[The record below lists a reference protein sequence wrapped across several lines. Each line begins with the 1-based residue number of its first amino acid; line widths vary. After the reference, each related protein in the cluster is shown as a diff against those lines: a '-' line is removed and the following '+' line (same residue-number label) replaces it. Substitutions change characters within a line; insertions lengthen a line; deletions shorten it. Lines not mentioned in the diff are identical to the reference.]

1 MTIPVYKPVENYYI
15 LYINLNK
22 NIKQKEKQTMS
33 KTYFNISEQKTNV
46 IRFIKKHK
54 DILCV
59 DDDCKAITAKFIG
72 ELVKTN
78 NKEFF
83 SLANQVKLKFGQNF
97 YIFSHDCYENRHSI
111 EIWLPVDLSK
121 IASDKAIKEFCD
133 SNNFEDVIEN
143 SCFWY
148 NMTPKRWETFEAIF
162 DLYDKQ
168 KTPAKKT
175 AKKTAKKAK
184 KIVKPKEVKLSD
196 SASLKDDIVFIDF
209 EADEFDHLMMQ
220 YSSNIDVFIDSKSE
234 CNAKNQIDHLINA
247 FKLAKKEA
255 DTFIELLEN
264 AKKQG
269 AKHVV
274 DSNYANPTEFN
285 FTK

>member
-1 MTIPVYKPVENYYI
+1 
-15 LYINLNK
+15 
-22 NIKQKEKQTMS
+22 MS
-33 KTYFNISEQKTNV
+33 KTCFTIAEQKTNV
-46 IRFIKKHK
+46 INFIKKHK

-59 DDDCKAITAKFIG
+59 DDCDMNNVTAKFIDK
-72 ELVKTN
+72 LKNAN
-78 NKEFF
+78 NAKFF
-83 SLANQVKLKFGQNF
+83 SLVHKVRLKFGQNF
-97 YIFSHDCYENRHSI
+97 YIFSDNCDENRHNMHRMI
-111 EIWLPVDLSK
+111 VIWLPIDLNK

-143 SCFWY
+143 SCYWY

-162 DLYDKQ
+162 DFYDKPKASSQ
-168 KTPAKKT
+168 KTV
-175 AKKTAKKAK
+175 KKTAKKAK
-184 KIVKPKEVKLSD
+184 KIVKQKEVKLSD
-196 SASLKDDIVFIDF
+196 SALLKDDIVFIDF
-209 EADEFDHLMMQ
+209 EADEFDHLMNQ
-220 YSSNIDVFIDSKSE
+220 GGSNIAVYIDNKSE
-234 CNAKNQIDHLINA
+234 CDTKNQIDHLINA

-274 DSNYANPTEFN
+274 DSSYTTVTKFD